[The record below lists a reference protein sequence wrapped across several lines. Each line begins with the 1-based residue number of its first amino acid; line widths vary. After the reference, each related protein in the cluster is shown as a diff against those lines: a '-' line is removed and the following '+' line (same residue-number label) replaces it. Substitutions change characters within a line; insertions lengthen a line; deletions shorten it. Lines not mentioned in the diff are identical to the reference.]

1 MTLEPKGYPLDT
13 QIGRFDNEKEVEEWL
28 LTNED
33 VAYPHEYAAI
43 IKDSTVIY
51 SPQIAEYLLRYKMQK
66 QYNIYSYSQVFEEIP
81 ADWIDLLPFMDMTIA
96 EALKE
101 KERLGR

>member
-66 QYNIYSYSQVFEEIP
+66 QYNIYSYSQVFDEIP
-81 ADWIDLLPFMDMTIA
+81 ADCIELLPFMYMTIA
-96 EALKE
+96 
-101 KERLGR
+101 

>member
-1 MTLEPKGYPLDT
+1 MTLEPKEFPMST
-13 QIGRFDNEKEVEEWL
+13 QIGRFDNEQEVEHWL
-28 LTNED
+28 LINED
-33 VAYPHEYAAI
+33 NGYPHEYAAT
-43 IKDSTVIY
+43 IKAAQVIY
-51 SPQIAEYLLRYKMQK
+51 TPQIAEYLLRYQMQK
-66 QYNIYSYSQVFEEIP
+66 NYNIYSYSQIFDEIP

>member
-43 IKDSTVIY
+43 IKDSNVIY